1 MIIRALTTGVALL
14 LAAPRFA
21 LAQDAATPP
30 SVPTTSVSAGSASL
44 RPGDIVRIRIWR
56 EPDLSG
62 DFPVNESGI
71 VVLPK
76 LGEESVLGRPA
87 ATLASDIRAGYAESI
102 AHNSIAV
109 IFLRRVQVIGAVR
122 TPGLYHADPTMTV
135 GDVVAL
141 AGGPT
146 PQAKIDRVELYRDGH
161 LLPGAVSNI
170 TMVGDTPIRSGDQ
183 ILVPERSWASRNPGV
198 VVAAVGTTVSV
209 TVALIRLIK
218 FNR

>member
-1 MIIRALTTGVALL
+1 MITRALSIGLALL
-14 LAAPRFA
+14 LSAPH
-21 LAQDAATPP
+21 LVVAQDAAAPP
-30 SVPTTSVSAGSASL
+30 SVPATSVSAGAAAL

-62 DFPVNESGI
+62 DFPVNETGI

-76 LGEESVLGRPA
+76 LGEASVTGRPA
-87 ATLASDIRAGYAESI
+87 AELAADIRAGYSESI

-122 TPGLYHADPTMTV
+122 TPGLYHADPTMMV

-146 PQAKIDRVELYRDGH
+146 PQARIDRVELYRDGH
-161 LLPGAVSNI
+161 LLPGTVSNV
-170 TMVGDTPIRSGDQ
+170 TLVGDTPIRSGDQ
-183 ILVPERSWASRNPGV
+183 VLVPERSWASRNPGV
-198 VVAAVGTTVSV
+198 VIAAAGTTLSV